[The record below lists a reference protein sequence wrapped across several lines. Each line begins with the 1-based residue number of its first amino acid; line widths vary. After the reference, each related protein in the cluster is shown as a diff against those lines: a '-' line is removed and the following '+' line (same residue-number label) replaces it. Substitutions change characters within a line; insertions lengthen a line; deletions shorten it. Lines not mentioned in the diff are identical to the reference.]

1 MKTIRNADPMDIIR
15 CTIVGLGGLAIV
27 IAIAIFETA

>member
-15 CTIVGLGGLAIV
+15 FAIVGLGSLAIV
-27 IAIAIFETA
+27 IAIAIFEIA